1 MLTIHN
7 CLCVRAFM
15 IQRHLMSNWHWLLI
29 LRNLL
34 QRWFSR
40 RQKVLRTLSFF
51 RLLVVVLVV
60 ITCSGAKKWL
70 NKIGDDFRGFTPKRV
85 GQSA

>member
-34 QRWFSR
+34 QSSR
-40 RQKVLRTLSFF
+40 RSTDKVTNR
-51 RLLVVVLVV
+51 
-60 ITCSGAKKWL
+60 
-70 NKIGDDFRGFTPKRV
+70 D
-85 GQSA
+85 